1 LTSHHID
8 LHLHSNMSDGVLT
21 PTRLV
26 ETAAEAGLKTIS
38 LCDHDTVAGVAEAIS
53 AGNLIGLEVIPGV
66 ELSVSFMGLNDIHL
80 LGYFIDIDS
89 HELLKKLSSFAER
102 RANRNVE
109 IVEKINKLL
118 EKSNLEIIV
127 PGEAERFANG
137 VLGRPHIARAL
148 MAKGYVR
155 TMEEAFQKFLIPC
168 NVPKLYWEMED
179 AISTVHKAG
188 GIAVLA
194 HPTTVTKDRTRLAEI
209 IRLLQG
215 LELDGIEVYN
225 ALGSES
231 EMTFLQGITRQLGLI
246 ATAGSDFHGIEH
258 EDRIGKG
265 RGGIRF
271 SEYLLPPIR
280 KLAAIRAAQ

>member
-1 LTSHHID
+1 
-8 LHLHSNMSDGVLT
+8 MSDGVLT

-26 ETAAEAGLKTIS
+26 ETAAEAGLKIIS

-53 AGNLIGLEVIPGV
+53 AGDRIGLEVIPGV

-89 HELLKKLSSFAER
+89 HQLLQKLSSFAER

-109 IVEKINKLL
+109 IVEEINKLL

-155 TMEEAFQKFLIPC
+155 NMEEAFQKFLIPC

-179 AISTVHKAG
+179 AINTVHKAG

-231 EMTFLQGITRQLGLI
+231 EMTFLQGIARQLGLI

-280 KLAAIRAAQ
+280 KLAATRATQ

>member
-1 LTSHHID
+1 
-8 LHLHSNMSDGVLT
+8 MSDGVLT
-21 PTRLV
+21 PSRLV
-26 ETAAEAGLKTIS
+26 EAAAKAGLKTIS

-53 AGNLIGLEVIPGV
+53 TGNSIGLEVIPGV

-80 LGYFIDIDS
+80 LGYFINIGS
-89 HELLKKLSSFAER
+89 PELLKKLSSFADR

-109 IVEKINKLL
+109 IVHEINKLL
-118 EKSNLEIIV
+118 EQSNLEIIA

-155 TMEEAFQKFLIPC
+155 NMEEAFQKFLIPC

-179 AISTVHKAG
+179 AINTVHQAG

-209 IRLLQG
+209 IRLLQSLG
-215 LELDGIEVYN
+215 LDGIEVYN

-231 EMTFLQGITRQLGLI
+231 EMTFLQGVARQLGLI
-246 ATAGSDFHGIEH
+246 ATAGSDFHGIEQD
-258 EDRIGKG
+258 DRIGKG